1 MVGITRRFLF
11 QQERLTRIEVI
22 PFCEQTLLEFY
33 GCRFPIMP
41 AAIHNPVKTERE
53 QFMRIYKYPWNDK
66 LKTWFFAGERYKP
79 IQLA

>member
-11 QQERLTRIEVI
+11 RQEKFTRIDVRL
-22 PFCEQTLLEFY
+22 FCEQKLLEFDGY
-33 GCRFPIMP
+33 RTPTMP
-41 AAIHNPVKTERE
+41 TAIHNPVKTERQ
-53 QFMRIYKYPWNDK
+53 QFMRIYKYPWSDK

>member
-11 QQERLTRIEVI
+11 QQEKLTRTAVKLS
-22 PFCEQTLLEFY
+22 CEQTLLNFD
-33 GCRFPIMP
+33 GQRVPDMP
-41 AAIHNPVKTERE
+41 TAIHNPVKTERQ
-53 QFMRIYKYPWNDK
+53 QFVRIYKYPWSDK

>member
-11 QQERLTRIEVI
+11 QQERLTRIDVI
-22 PFCEQTLLEFY
+22 PFCEQTLLEFD
-33 GCRFPIMP
+33 GCRYPIMP
-41 AAIHNPVKTERE
+41 TAIHNPVKTERQ